1 MIIAVFSIP
10 SLISSIYAQSDEQE
24 SRDDSAPI
32 NFSRGQGNWT
42 TYTSELFGISF
53 DYPSGWNVSEK
64 QDRFDDATDVSV
76 SKGYMKFGVSKT
88 LDRPADNPLKSSDI
102 GEITRGI
109 EQVTEKDKEMSIVEP
124 MDVKKYTVGAEKSG
138 TFIVKF
144 KVGVAQTGLQLTY
157 VVHNGD
163 LYLLSFQD
171 STSTFDSPETQSILN
186 KLIQSFRFLS

>member
-1 MIIAVFSIP
+1 MILLLLTLVVGKETGQHIQVNYLAFL
-10 SLISSIYAQSDEQE
+10 LITRLDGMYQKSKI
-24 SRDDSAPI
+24 DSMTP
-32 NFSRGQGNWT
+32 
-42 TYTSELFGISF
+42 
-53 DYPSGWNVSEK
+53 
-64 QDRFDDATDVSV
+64 TDVSV